1 MAGATVNNVKLH
13 HLRISSRVGHSI
25 LKSPPS
31 LRPGKPQ
38 MANMANMANMA
49 SALRFVCVIILRMLA
64 RPVDKQQRR
73 QQRKSGVRFF
83 K

>member
-13 HLRISSRVGHSI
+13 HLRISSRVANSI

-38 MANMANMANMA
+38 MANMANMA